1 MNLIVLIGSGAVG
14 KMTVGQELMKIT
26 DYRLFHN
33 HHMIEPVIEIF
44 GKFDGAVVGKLRE
57 DIFDAFLKT
66 DYSGLIFTYMWAFD
80 MQSDWDYIKS
90 VTDKFEATGGNVYYV
105 ELVADRAVRIERN
118 KTENRLKNKASK
130 RDIVV
135 SEDRMLR
142 EETKYRLVSND
153 GEIPFENYMKI
164 DNTNLEPSEVALM
177 IKERF
182 NLQGI
187 SVTELMNRVKL
198 EGVREDEIEQLYD
211 MQIKSFMSLY
221 EKYHD
226 EGSPAIESIERV
238 RDRASQENRKYYF
251 IVKDGARVGAI
262 NIGKRL
268 SDPEEPCLYIS
279 PLFILPKYQNNP
291 NFKVFESEHFKKE
304 AGLVTFTPSVSEW
317 VEKTNA
323 VGLYVK
329 RGKYGGTFAHKDI
342 AFEFAS
348 AISPVFK
355 LYLIKEFQRLKEAEN
370 DLQKLEWDAKRF
382 LSKNNYLIQTDAVK
396 NYLIPVC
403 NYREDLQWLPYAEEA
418 DLLNVALFGFTAK
431 AWREANPELAKKSNV
446 RDYATINELTVLS
459 NLESHNAQMIREGM
473 DKKDRFEALKE
484 IAEYQLRVLN
494 EAEKI
499 SNRIEE
505 Q

>member
-135 SEDRMLR
+135 TEDRMLR

-279 PLFILPKYQNNP
+279 PLFILPKYQKQGIGYVAIQKAFALYP
-291 NFKVFESEHFKKE
+291 DTKVWKLDTILQESGNCHLYEKCGFVRVGEEHIINDKMT
-304 AGLVTFTPSVSEW
+304 LVNY
-317 VEKTNA
+317 EK
-323 VGLYVK
+323 
-329 RGKYGGTFAHKDI
+329 R
-342 AFEFAS
+342 
-348 AISPVFK
+348 
-355 LYLIKEFQRLKEAEN
+355 
-370 DLQKLEWDAKRF
+370 
-382 LSKNNYLIQTDAVK
+382 
-396 NYLIPVC
+396 
-403 NYREDLQWLPYAEEA
+403 
-418 DLLNVALFGFTAK
+418 
-431 AWREANPELAKKSNV
+431 
-446 RDYATINELTVLS
+446 
-459 NLESHNAQMIREGM
+459 
-473 DKKDRFEALKE
+473 
-484 IAEYQLRVLN
+484 
-494 EAEKI
+494 
-499 SNRIEE
+499 
-505 Q
+505 